1 MVEAISSLAPSRAQ
15 RKAERKRLAVR
26 VLCQRRAQEEVKARL
41 RREGQVKPST
51 VPHREIVAMAEDS
64 DG

>member
-15 RKAERKRLAVR
+15 RQAQRMRLAVS

-41 RREGQVKPST
+41 RSEGRVKLST
-51 VPHREIVAMAEDS
+51 VAA
-64 DG
+64 